1 MKNLIQGILQG
12 VLFMELA
19 DGELHPDE
27 KDLIQVIAER
37 FDLSEEELAEA
48 IGDARSV
55 SLDDIRQGLDHEDR
69 KTVVQY
75 AVMAAYADGNMDAKE
90 EKFLHQLEKRLGMN
104 ADDLRGLE
112 ELGRELAA
120 AVKQRP
126 IDLEKL
132 NEIVESFAG

>member
-27 KDLIQVIAER
+27 KDLLQVISER
-37 FDLSEEELAEA
+37 FDLSEDDLAEA
-48 IGDARSV
+48 IGDARSLSV
-55 SLDDIRQGLDHEDR
+55 DDIRQSLDHEDR
-69 KTVVQY
+69 KVVVQY

-90 EKFLHQLEKRLGMN
+90 EKFLHELEKRLGMN
-104 ADDLRGLE
+104 ADDVRELE
-112 ELGRELAA
+112 ELGRELAQA
-120 AVKQRP
+120 AKARP

-132 NEIVESFAG
+132 NEIVESFVG

>member
-37 FDLSEEELAEA
+37 FDLTEDELADA
-48 IGDARSV
+48 IGDARSLSV
-55 SLDDIRQGLDHEDR
+55 DDIRQSLDHEDR
-69 KTVVQY
+69 RTVVQY

-90 EKFLHQLEKRLGMN
+90 EKFLHELEKRLGMD
-104 ADDLRGLE
+104 AEDLRGME
-112 ELGRELAA
+112 ELGRELAKA
-120 AVKQRP
+120 AKQRP

-132 NEIVESFAG
+132 NEIVESYVG

>member
-48 IGDARSV
+48 IGDARSLSV
-55 SLDDIRQGLDHEDR
+55 DDIRRSLDHDDR

-75 AVMAAYADGNMDAKE
+75 AVMAAYADGEMDEKE
-90 EKFLHQLEKRLGMN
+90 EQFLHTLEKRLGMN
-104 ADDLRGLE
+104 SEDVRELE
-112 ELGRELAA
+112 SLGRELAK
-120 AVKQRP
+120 AVKKRP

-132 NEIVESFAG
+132 NEIVESFVG

>member
-37 FDLSEEELAEA
+37 FDLTEEELAEA
-48 IGDARSV
+48 IGDARSLSV
-55 SLDDIRQGLDHEDR
+55 DDIRQSLDHDDR

-90 EKFLHQLEKRLGMN
+90 EDFLHTLEKRLGMN
-104 ADDLRGLE
+104 AKDVRELE
-112 ELGRELAA
+112 ELGRELAKA
-120 AVKQRP
+120 AKKRP
-126 IDLEKL
+126 IDLEEL
-132 NEIVESFAG
+132 NEIVESFVG